1 MSEVRG
7 TNQAWR
13 AWGRRT
19 TCKGSEK
26 GGRRKDAS
34 KAWNERKEG
43 AKGREEKN
51 GSKVTQTERRA
62 KRVEGRKNRD
72 CRKSK
77 PKHQIGSA
85 NCKRKQKQEK
95 KHSLIPHII
104 NLTMRLSERHRK
116 HRIRRSEVY
125 AAPFIDFCH

>member
-1 MSEVRG
+1 M
-7 TNQAWR
+7 
-13 AWGRRT
+13 
-19 TCKGSEK
+19 
-26 GGRRKDAS
+26 S

-62 KRVEGRKNRD
+62 KRVKGRKNRD

-95 KHSLIPHII
+95 KHSLTCEAQLFGHIRQELDLFVPI
-104 NLTMRLSERHRK
+104 
-116 HRIRRSEVY
+116 
-125 AAPFIDFCH
+125 